1 MFAPPHPSPHNDG
14 GAIPV
19 VARRGAST
27 KPGPVRFLH
36 APGPAQSHV
45 RALALC
51 FSCATMR
58 SRDRAG
64 EQESDDRRTTLREA
78 SCAQQ
83 QELRQQGKQD
93 TNRSFMLSAVL
104 LDMSA
109 NASFCFS
116 RPSLTFSLF
125 SRHLSVRAARAAC
138 QSTARMSGHAPC
150 EQPSPS
156 ARIATKFKR
165 TPCGPP
171 RPWRAS
177 PRWPGSRGS
186 SSARAARGAS
196 ARASWRPGRVI

>member
-1 MFAPPHPSPHNDG
+1 
-14 GAIPV
+14 
-19 VARRGAST
+19 
-27 KPGPVRFLH
+27 
-36 APGPAQSHV
+36 
-45 RALALC
+45 
-51 FSCATMR
+51 MR

-150 EQPSPS
+150 EQPRPFS
-156 ARIATKFKR
+156 ADCNQIQTHTLWA
-165 TPCGPP
+165 
-171 RPWRAS
+171 
-177 PRWPGSRGS
+177 
-186 SSARAARGAS
+186 SSALASFSSMAGLEGLFFGESCSRRFCTGVLATGAGDLMSMSKATGAIVVIVACLRWRRAAGDSVKKRQAAARRAMGDRFRTLSRRAGAC
-196 ARASWRPGRVI
+196 A